1 MHNSLLID
9 RKSTLAIVHIY
20 SPTAPTECELQIPP
34 TPLTSSHTIID
45 ASAFRPA
52 GEPGK
57 KFGKGS
63 SGGSATDPG
72 NQIQIDLTSLR
83 DNAFEPATPYSTPD
97 EIILNIVH
105 AACEKLA
112 E

>member
-34 TPLTSSHTIID
+34 PTPLTSSHTIID
-45 ASAFRPA
+45 ASAFQPA

-57 KFGKGS
+57 SLEKGQAGVQLQTQEIKF
-63 SGGSATDPG
+63 
-72 NQIQIDLTSLR
+72 R
-83 DNAFEPATPYSTPD
+83 ST
-97 EIILNIVH
+97 
-105 AACEKLA
+105 
-112 E
+112 